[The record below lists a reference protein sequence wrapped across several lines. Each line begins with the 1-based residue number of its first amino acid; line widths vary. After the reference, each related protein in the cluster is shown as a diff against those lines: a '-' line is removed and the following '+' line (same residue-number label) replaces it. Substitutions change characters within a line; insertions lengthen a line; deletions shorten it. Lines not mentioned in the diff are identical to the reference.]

1 MRLATK
7 FIAVFLAIAFSTF
20 FVACA
25 EKQANNEPQIQIIE
39 HNLSMHKFGGD
50 VLQSQASVTGKAK
63 NIGNSTISSASISAN
78 FFDKDGNLLHTS
90 SAKTQ
95 NLKAGEIWLFDVR
108 FNSPDA
114 WKTIRYD
121 IAVNTQ
127 Q

>member
-1 MRLATK
+1 MRLALK
-7 FIAVFLAIAFSTF
+7 FIAVFLAISFSTF

-25 EKQANNEPQIQIIE
+25 EKQVDNEPQIQILE
-39 HNLSMHKFGGD
+39 HNLSMLEFSGD
-50 VLQSQASVTGKAK
+50 VLKSLASINGKAK
-63 NIGNSTISSASISAN
+63 NIGNSTISSASIVVN

-95 NLKAGEIWLFDVR
+95 DLKAGEIWLFDVR

-114 WKTIRYD
+114 WKTVRYD